1 MERELTHSKVGRKAR
16 LAGTVE
22 HVEFGEG
29 VMSLPSLRGDTLN
42 KAKNLLPGYDVYYVE
57 GEWRAWARG
66 KGAPGNADAAFLA
79 FCKKFRKN
87 HPL

>member
-1 MERELTHSKVGRKAR
+1 